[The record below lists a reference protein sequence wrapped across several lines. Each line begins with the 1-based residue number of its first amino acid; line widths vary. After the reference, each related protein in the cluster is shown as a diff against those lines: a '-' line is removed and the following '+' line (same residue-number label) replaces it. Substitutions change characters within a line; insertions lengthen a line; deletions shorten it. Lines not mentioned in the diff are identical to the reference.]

1 MSSDNEFIL
10 LTSQGP
16 SHDKRLWLS
25 FSIILMLLLVGFLV
39 VSYLQTQNHTK
50 AQLQNLSLALEAEL
64 DQGLIAPV
72 RVDLQHIADQLPSS
86 FFAGGHQMAV
96 EKRHLLQLA
105 SQMSFSRYF
114 DVINNQ
120 GQVLFRSK
128 PGSTTPSLDRL
139 YSPALFFRKLL
150 EGAGS
155 EQGVVIEPD
164 KVNQLLHI
172 AVPVYGT
179 DNTMPE
185 GWVASSLSLK
195 EIQALFAQLDIGH
208 HGEILLRKRNSGD
221 IIARRPALADIYHQY
236 PLVAADQ
243 QLMHSGTDGLI
254 NMPSVVDDQNRL
266 YSYRTLPKLPLVLE
280 VGLASR
286 DYLAQWQAYALLAC
300 ALCAILFLVQ
310 HWLSRKLL
318 VTQQR
323 ESEAV
328 ERFQSSEARVNYLL
342 NAVGHPIFVIDGDGR
357 YTYCNQAGA
366 ALFGFD
372 NTDALLDS
380 RIDNHFI
387 DERGVPDKLSD
398 RILAATQADQYF
410 HCENCAFIN
419 IEGKVIPVE
428 VRGYPDPRIG
438 AGAVLTLQDISER
451 RQSEERIAF
460 MAYHD
465 PLTGLPNRW
474 QLGEQ
479 FEQVANDANQRGELA
494 ALLYLDLDGFKTI
507 NDTLGHE
514 VGDRVLQE
522 VASRLS
528 SMRPRLN
535 VVARLGGDEYLAL
548 ARVPDIFM
556 LRDLL
561 DAILEHFVSPVMDG
575 NTRLGVTPSIG
586 VAMYPEHG
594 KDYDTLLKAADM
606 ALYAAKAAGRNTYAY
621 YSAEM
626 GEDGL
631 RRLQIQTELR
641 QAFEHNE
648 LTLHYQPQFDV
659 QTGHIVSAEAL
670 LRWEHPMA
678 GAISPAEFIPA
689 AEECG
694 MIIPI
699 SRWVFIE
706 ACKQAVTW
714 QRQGLGRIVIA
725 INCSG
730 VHFKQGDL
738 VADVKM
744 ALEQSGLD
752 PALLELELTE
762 SMLIESSQRVT
773 QIIEQLKALGIQLSI
788 DDFGTGYSNL
798 AYLKRFAVHKLKIDR
813 SFVQGLHLTKDNDA
827 IVRAIISLAHSFN
840 LKVIAEGVESEHE
853 LRLLQEYGCDL
864 LQGFYFSRPLQA
876 QQFTE
881 FVQKHL
887 SHRPELHSTPNKP
900 RHIFIPAGQQRAR
913 GASLLSASS

>member
-1 MSSDNEFIL
+1 MSDDSDFTL
-10 LTSQGP
+10 LTTPP
-16 SHDKRLWLS
+16 SPYKKLWLG
-25 FSIILMLLLVGFLV
+25 FSAILVVLLAGFLV
-39 VSYLQTQNHTK
+39 ASYLQTKRHTE
-50 AQLQNLSLALEAEL
+50 AELQNLSLALESQL
-64 DQGLIAPV
+64 DQGLIEPV
-72 RVDLQHIADQLPSS
+72 RVDLDRIANLLPPS
-86 FFAGGHQMAV
+86 FFAQGHQLAAD
-96 EKRHLLQLA
+96 KKHLIQLA
-105 SQMSFSRYF
+105 EQMSFSRYF
-114 DVINNQ
+114 DVLNDQ
-120 GQVLFRSK
+120 GQVIFRSQ
-128 PGSTTPSLDRL
+128 PANDIPSIDKL

-150 EGAGS
+150 SSTSTA
-155 EQGVVIEPD
+155 QAIVIEPD
-164 KVNQLLHI
+164 RVNQVLHL
-172 AVPVYGT
+172 AVPVYGKDKT
-179 DNTMPE
+179 FPE
-185 GWVASSLSLK
+185 GWVATSLSLK
-195 EIQALFAQLDIGH
+195 AITALFAQLDIGKD
-208 HGEILLRKRNSGD
+208 GEILLRQQNSGD
-221 IIARRPALADIYHQY
+221 ILLRRPALPDIYRQY
-236 PLVAADQ
+236 PTVQADQ
-243 QLMHSGTDGLI
+243 KLIHDGSDGLTT
-254 NMPSVVDDQNRL
+254 MPSVVDDQSRL
-266 YSYRTLPKLPLVLE
+266 YSYRTLPNLPLVLE
-280 VGLASR
+280 VGLSSR

-318 VTQQR
+318 ITKQR
-323 ESEAV
+323 EWQAV

-342 NAVGHPIFVIDGDGR
+342 NAVGHPIFVIDDQGHC
-357 YTYCNQAGA
+357 TYCNLAGA
-366 ALFGFD
+366 ALFGFE
-372 NTDALLDS
+372 NPEALLDS
-380 RIDNHFI
+380 RIDSHFI
-387 DERGVPDKLSD
+387 DQRGFPDQLSEQV
-398 RILAATQADQYF
+398 LAAVGKGEYF
-410 HCENCAFIN
+410 HCEDCAFIN
-419 IEGKVIPVE
+419 VDGKVVPVE
-428 VRGYPDPRIG
+428 VRAYPNTQQADG
-438 AGAVLTLQDISER
+438 AILTLQDISER

-479 FEQVANDANQRGELA
+479 FDKVVNDANQRGEMA
-494 ALLYLDLDGFKTI
+494 VLLYFDLDGFKTI

-528 SMRPRLN
+528 SMRPRLS

-575 NTRLGVTPSIG
+575 DVRLGVTPSIG

-641 QAFEHNE
+641 QAFENNE
-648 LTLHYQPQFDV
+648 LTLYYQPQFDV

-670 LRWEHPMA
+670 LRWEHPVA

-699 SRWVFIE
+699 SRWVFSE
-706 ACKQAVTW
+706 ACKQAVIW
-714 QRQGLGRIVIA
+714 QRLGLGRIVIGV
-725 INCSG
+725 NCSG

-738 VADVKM
+738 VADVKA
-744 ALEQSGLD
+744 ALDQSGLD

-773 QIIEQLKALGIQLSI
+773 QIIDQLKALGVQLSI

-798 AYLKRFAVHKLKIDR
+798 AYLKRFAVSKLKIDR
-813 SFVQGLHLTKDNDA
+813 SFVQGLHVTKDNDA
-827 IVRAIISLAHSFN
+827 IVRAIINLAHSFN
-840 LKVIAEGVESEHE
+840 LKVIAEGVESVEE
-853 LRLLQEYGCDL
+853 LRLLQQYQCDI
-864 LQGFYFSRPLQA
+864 LQGFHFSRPLKP
-876 QQFTE
+876 QQFIE
-881 FVQKHL
+881 FVKKHL
-887 SHRPELHSTPNKP
+887 SVRPEPQVTQPKASNLYALHRPKRVQALP
-900 RHIFIPAGQQRAR
+900 
-913 GASLLSASS
+913 ASS